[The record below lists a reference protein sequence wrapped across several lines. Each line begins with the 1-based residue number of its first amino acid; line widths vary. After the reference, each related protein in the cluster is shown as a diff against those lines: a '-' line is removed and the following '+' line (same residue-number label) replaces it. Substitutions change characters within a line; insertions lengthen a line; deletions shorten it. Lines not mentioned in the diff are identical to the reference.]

1 VRGQRLRAQQ
11 GLELEQAQAPE
22 RVRVLV
28 REQARERVPE
38 PALVLGLELALQQG
52 LERLVQLSGWFD
64 NQQAQ
69 KLATLPVMS

>member
-1 VRGQRLRAQQ
+1 MRGQRQWVQQ
-11 GLELEQAQAPE
+11 ELELEQAQAPE
-22 RVRVLV
+22 RVRVRVQEQV
-28 REQARERVPE
+28 REQVPE

-52 LERLVQLSGWFD
+52 PEQSALLLGWFD